1 MEEAIVSGGLEPLDV
16 EVRNPTIVLSVRL
29 DDATVRQLRVLARE
43 RGVRISDL
51 LREAAGA
58 LAEEATKR
66 PGRAPTP
73 YDIAYLTTAVGV
85 GSITPRTMAEVKA
98 HDTGGPWSSGPRTSV
113 SAAS

>member
-1 MEEAIVSGGLEPLDV
+1 MEEATVSGGVEALDV

-29 DDATVRQLRVLARE
+29 DDATARQLRVLAHE

-58 LAEEATKR
+58 LAEDAAKR
-66 PGRAPTP
+66 RGPAPMP

-85 GSITPRTMAEVKA
+85 GSLTPRTMTEVKA
-98 HDTGGPWSSGPRTSV
+98 HDTGGPWSSAPRTSV
-113 SAAS
+113 SVAG